1 MSPGDGVES
10 QSLQESPK
18 KSSSIVIP
26 EDFES
31 QKEMVRRVI
40 NPQKI
45 LVFLCFV
52 FIKHIKAERK
62 LKVDIYLIHP
72 VLCQRE

>member
-1 MSPGDGVES
+1 MES

-31 QKEMVRRVI
+31 QKEMVRRMNVFL
-40 NPQKI
+40 QKI
-45 LVFLCFV
+45 CFFPLLCNNCYTSLKLAFKVQCKYYSVNSLFLFV
-52 FIKHIKAERK
+52 
-62 LKVDIYLIHP
+62 VM
-72 VLCQRE
+72 